1 MSYTQLQVQQT
12 LPVTILDVPTVSS
25 HAPFAGDKLIIQ
37 LPPPGKHL
45 NSAVLSTFSRMA
57 SRSASLSK
65 FRRDVFFD
73 IRGGASL
80 TRNLVRNRKKKPSA
94 VYLERQA
101 PVVRLVSMSRWTLP
115 EELELLLPQVALEEL
130 LV

>member
-1 MSYTQLQVQQT
+1 
-12 LPVTILDVPTVSS
+12 
-25 HAPFAGDKLIIQ
+25 
-37 LPPPGKHL
+37 
-45 NSAVLSTFSRMA
+45 MA